1 MSDRHAQVKGV
12 TLFKKTARSVDI
24 EKPGTPFI
32 NLSLPEPVGCDKI
45 QSAAFLGGG
54 TDRNHQRMKI
64 KMNFEILSRPT
75 LYSLSGQFCIQTRR
89 GDPWSNTRIRFLAR
103 MLQSSQ
109 KQSKENSY
117 AHTDHIRH
125 PTDTSSISH
134 PHVARINPRH
144 T

>member
-64 KMNFEILSRPT
+64 KMNFEILFQTDIILSRVNSAYKQGEATPGPT
-75 LYSLSGQFCIQTRR
+75 LASGF
-89 GDPWSNTRIRFLAR
+89 
-103 MLQSSQ
+103 
-109 KQSKENSY
+109 
-117 AHTDHIRH
+117 
-125 PTDTSSISH
+125 
-134 PHVARINPRH
+134 
-144 T
+144 